1 MVDRFRL
8 LKKAFIAD
16 KQGFKEFGSEKPTQ
30 SQQSP
35 WSTNK
40 EKPANKTASPFVKEN
55 QLKNKPEINKPE
67 IKDSRVKNFFSLP
80 REQPKSEPRQYVGS
94 SSRRFSLPSFNAPSL
109 PKAPAGM
116 VVYILLI
123 IISVIFLIGKRFIG
137 YGFFTSLSLTII
149 QALFFLIMINAGEKS
164 IEKEVKQTLVVMIFL
179 LDTFLAQVILAAWPD
194 GEWKNIFITIHVFA
208 WVVLAVV
215 LFLMG
220 VFDTLGAGEKLGK
233 PGWLLLL
240 IILGAALFFLF
251 PIIIQS
257 PLAKQDETHAEYYGI
272 AKAQIVKIAGTLEE
286 TKNVWYDYFTCT
298 FGVLGGN
305 YNYNTCIEDKRI
317 VRYCK
322 NNVPGAT
329 EQQSCFQEQKR
340 LAQIGGAATVEGTV
354 SDAIKQ
360 ITKVDLK
367 VDEFFPK
374 KTTEPRKLY
383 PVSLAVQNPRQQ
395 TFLVSISC
403 LFTQQKNNLSGV
415 VFLNGQEQN
424 QVQINEKEQQ
434 VIVDCQP
441 PADLKGKYT
450 LSYTATLS
458 GMQTFSFLKRAFISE
473 KIDAALRK
481 QIEADN
487 FKTKDKTSQGPA
499 EFALLNFKFG
509 TGDGSAPL
517 VLAEEPVSFSFSV
530 ADVGGG
536 EVLKV
541 NSYDFHGLWERGF
554 SADEERVGD
563 NDCLQGGE
571 IRLIAAQTKKRE
583 ASELKRCYLNLPP
596 DLGQLNEKEF
606 KVETFVADL
615 NYDYK
620 LTKSIPIEVTPLEVI
635 S

>member
-8 LKKAFIAD
+8 LKKAFIAN
-16 KQGFKEFGSEKPTQ
+16 KQGFKEFGSEEQKKDQP
-30 SQQSP
+30 SP

-40 EKPANKTASPFVKEN
+40 GKPANKTTSLSVKEN
-55 QLKNKPEINKPE
+55 QLKNKPEI
-67 IKDSRVKNFFSLP
+67 KDPRVKNFFSLQ
-80 REQPKSEPRQYVGS
+80 REQPKSEPRQYAGSS

-109 PKAPAGM
+109 PKIPAAIG
-116 VVYILLI
+116 VYIGLI
-123 IISVIFLIGKRFIG
+123 ILSLIGLFLKSYVAYHPGGSLFISIII
-137 YGFFTSLSLTII
+137 GFF
-149 QALFFLIMINAGEKS
+149 FFIAIHYTPEAKL
-164 IEKEVKQTLVVMIFL
+164 KETMVFITFA
-179 LDTFLAQVILAAWPD
+179 LDTFTQFVLGLFPESEVKNWLITYYVFAWVILAA
-194 GEWKNIFITIHVFA
+194 
-208 WVVLAVV
+208 V

-220 VFDTLGAGEKLGK
+220 IFDTMGAGEHLGK
-233 PGWLLLL
+233 GGLFVLAL
-240 IILGAALFFLF
+240 IMGFVLFLLF
-251 PIIIQS
+251 PIIIS
-257 PLAKQDETHAEYYGI
+257 GPIAKQDETHAEYYGI
-272 AKAQIVKIAGTLEE
+272 AKAQIVKIAGTLKE

-305 YNYNTCIEDKRI
+305 YKYDTCIEDKRI

-322 NNVPGAT
+322 NNVPSAA
-329 EQQSCFQEQKR
+329 EQQSCFQEQKKIV
-340 LAQIGGAATVEGTV
+340 QQGGTATVEGTV
-354 SDAIKQ
+354 SEAIKKV
-360 ITKVDLK
+360 TKVELK

-383 PVSLAVQNPRQQ
+383 PISLAVQNPRQQ

-403 LFTQQKNNLSGV
+403 LFTQQKTNLSGV
-415 VFLNGQEQN
+415 VFLNGQELS

-434 VIVDCQP
+434 VTVDCQP
-441 PADLKGKYT
+441 SADLKGKYT

-473 KIDAALRK
+473 KIDATLRK

-509 TGDGSAPL
+509 TGDGLAPL

-530 ADVGGG
+530 ANVGGG

-541 NSYDFHGLWERGF
+541 NSYDFQGLWERGF
-554 SADEERVGD
+554 STDEERVGD

-583 ASELKRCYLNLPP
+583 ASELKRCYLTLPP